1 MIVCRNVYFILAINK
16 SARGKKKG
24 EEMEVKKIND
34 KIELQDVNG
43 QGDCFNDCKITVW
56 SGNRNSTDGGGK
68 CKKKTTT
75 NCSFTCDW

>member
-1 MIVCRNVYFILAINK
+1 
-16 SARGKKKG
+16 
-24 EEMEVKKIND
+24 MEVKKIND

-43 QGDCFNDCKITVW
+43 QGDCFNDCKTTVW